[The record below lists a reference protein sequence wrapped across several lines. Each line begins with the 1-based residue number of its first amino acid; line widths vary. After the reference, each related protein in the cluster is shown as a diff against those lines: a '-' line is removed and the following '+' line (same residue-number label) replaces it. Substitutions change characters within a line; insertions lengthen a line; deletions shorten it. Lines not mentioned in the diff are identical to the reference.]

1 MASSSKND
9 SKPVGE
15 AASGEGLA
23 PGVGAEALGS
33 LLALGK
39 KRGFVTYD
47 DVNVVLGA
55 GSEDDRSVSGIE
67 SMLEAL
73 RKNDVLLA
81 DNTSEGERAV
91 AESKSAA
98 KVTAGKTSKKKEA
111 EVSDREGEVDY
122 VRMYM
127 RDMSTI
133 KLLTREKEVAIAK
146 RIEAG
151 CNRLFDLVFSSPFG
165 RNRVRALLEL
175 VEAGEIRVRSVVK
188 LVEPDPEISDEGEDE
203 GEGKQDTEG
212 VVGLEVESRE
222 GESPVDDAPDDEAV
236 IVAGD
241 AVAGGAVAGDA
252 VADDDLDAEDVA
264 IEPAG
269 DTAEAPVG
277 DEAEELAAGGAASE
291 GMVANEGEQ
300 ELNRQLT
307 VLLKKLVRK
316 ANSIERNL
324 DRADGCDDKDQE
336 RLLAAARRLNNG
348 FLQGLRDIPLH
359 ASQLNSVVD
368 AIGSARSSLGR
379 RRRLLEKARRKTGRD
394 PEQIMELVG
403 KLGKGKT
410 SDQRICGTLRMG
422 VEGAM
427 KLAAD
432 IGKCQ
437 EETQEIIALT
447 GLTAAEFDELWRS
460 INQARDEAT
469 MARTEMTEANL
480 RLVVSI
486 AKRYNNRGLQFLD
499 LIQEGNIGLMKAVE
513 KFDYKRGYK
522 FSTYATWWI
531 RQSIIRAIADQARTI
546 RIPVHMI
553 EWINKL
559 IRTKRQFILV
569 HAREP
574 SIEELSGLLDLPPDR
589 VRKVLKIAREPISLE
604 TPIGDEEESNLS
616 DFIEDKRAIPPPDLV
631 VNKNLQT
638 HTRKVLAT
646 LTPRE
651 EQVLRL
657 RFGIG
662 EKTDHTLEEVGGRFS
677 VTRERIRQIEAKALR
692 KLRLPSRSRK
702 LKGFVG

>member
-1 MASSSKND
+1 MASSRKSS
-9 SKPVGE
+9 SKPAGE
-15 AASGEGLA
+15 AASGEELA

-33 LLALGK
+33 LLTLGK

-55 GSEDDRSVSGIE
+55 GSDDDRGVSGIE

-81 DNTSEGERAV
+81 DNTSEGERSVIESKAAAKAAVSKTDKNKGAV
-91 AESKSAA
+91 AN
-98 KVTAGKTSKKKEA
+98 
-111 EVSDREGEVDY
+111 DREGDVDY

-151 CNRLFDLVFSSPFG
+151 SNRLFDLVFSSPFG

-188 LVEPDPEISDEGEDE
+188 LAEPDPEISDEGE
-203 GEGKQDTEG
+203 QDTQG
-212 VVGLEVESRE
+212 VAGLEVESQ
-222 GESPVDDAPDDEAV
+222 GDDAVNEAAEV
-236 IVAGD
+236 VAGE
-241 AVAGGAVAGDA
+241 AVAG
-252 VADDDLDAEDVA
+252 DDLDAEAVA
-264 IEPAG
+264 IEPAA
-269 DTAEAPVG
+269 DAAEAPVD
-277 DEAEELAAGGAASE
+277 DEAGGEAASE

-307 VLLKKLVRK
+307 VLLKKVVRK
-316 ANSIERNL
+316 VNSIERNL

-336 RLLAAARRLNNG
+336 RLLASARRLNNG

-359 ASQLNSVVD
+359 TRQLDSVVD
-368 AIGSARSSLGR
+368 EITTARSRLGR
-379 RRRLLEKARRKTGRD
+379 RRRLLEKAQRKTGRD
-394 PEQIMELVG
+394 PEQVIELVS

-410 SDQRICGTLRMG
+410 SDQRICGTLRMS

-447 GLTAAEFDELWRS
+447 GLTVSEFDELWRS

-469 MARTEMTEANL
+469 IAKTEMTEANL

-531 RQSIIRAIADQARTI
+531 RQSITRAIADQARTI

-559 IRTKRQFILV
+559 IRTKRQFIID

-574 SIEELSGLLDLPPDR
+574 SIEELSGLMDLSPDR

-616 DFIEDKRAIPPPDLV
+616 DFIEDKRAIAPPDIV

>member
-1 MASSSKND
+1 MASSSKGD
-9 SKPVGE
+9 ATPVGD
-15 AASGEGLA
+15 AASGAELT

-33 LLALGK
+33 LLTLGK

-55 GSEDDRSVSGIE
+55 GSEDDRGVSGIE

-91 AESKSAA
+91 AESKAAA
-98 KVTAGKTSKKKEA
+98 KAAAGKTSKKKEA
-111 EVSDREGEVDY
+111 ESNDREGDVDY

-175 VEAGEIRVRSVVK
+175 VQAGEIRVRSVVK
-188 LVEPDPEISDEGEDE
+188 LIEPDPEISDEGE
-203 GEGKQDTEG
+203 GEQGAEG
-212 VVGLEVESRE
+212 VVGPEVESQE
-222 GESPVDDAPDDEAV
+222 DESPDDDAPDDDAV
-236 IVAGD
+236 NVAAEVVAGD
-241 AVAGGAVAGDA
+241 SVAG
-252 VADDDLDAEDVA
+252 DDLDAEDVA
-264 IEPAG
+264 VEPAR
-269 DTAEAPVG
+269 DVAEAPVG
-277 DEAEELAAGGAASE
+277 DEASGKAASE
-291 GMVANEGEQ
+291 GMIANEGEQ

-359 ASQLNSVVD
+359 TGQLSSVVD
-368 AIGSARSSLGR
+368 EIGTARSRLGR

-394 PEQIMELVG
+394 VEQIVELVG

-410 SDQRICGTLRMG
+410 SDQRICGTLRMS

-437 EETQEIIALT
+437 EETREIIALT
-447 GLTAAEFDELWRS
+447 GLTVPEFDELWLS

-469 MARTEMTEANL
+469 VAKTEMTEANL

-531 RQSIIRAIADQARTI
+531 RQSITRAIADQARTI

-559 IRTKRQFILV
+559 IRTKRQFILD
-569 HAREP
+569 HEREP
-574 SIEELSGLLDLPPDR
+574 SIEELSGLLDLPPER

-616 DFIEDKRAIPPPDLV
+616 DFIEDKRAIAPPDIV

>member
-1 MASSSKND
+1 MASSRKSD
-9 SKPVGE
+9 ATPVGTLANGAE
-15 AASGEGLA
+15 LA
-23 PGVGAEALGS
+23 PGVGAKALGS
-33 LLALGK
+33 LLTLGK
-39 KRGFVTYD
+39 KRGFVTYE

-81 DNTSEGERAV
+81 DNTSEGERVV
-91 AESKSAA
+91 AESKAAAKSAA
-98 KVTAGKTSKKKEA
+98 SKTDKKKEVGA
-111 EVSDREGEVDY
+111 NDREGDVDY

-127 RDMSTI
+127 RDMSNF
-133 KLLTREKEVAIAK
+133 KLLTREKEVAIAQ

-151 CNRLFDLVFSSPFG
+151 SNRLFDLVFSSPFG

-188 LVEPDPEISDEGEDE
+188 LVEPDLEVSGEGE
-203 GEGKQDTEG
+203 QDVEG
-212 VVGLEVESRE
+212 VVGLEVESQE
-222 GESPVDDAPDDEAV
+222 DESPDDDAPDDAV
-236 IVAGD
+236 NVAAEVVAGD
-241 AVAGGAVAGDA
+241 AVAGDA

-264 IEPAG
+264 VEPTA
-269 DTAEAPVG
+269 DAEAPVG
-277 DEAEELAAGGAASE
+277 DEPEELAAGEAASE
-291 GMVANEGEQ
+291 GMTADLGEQ

-324 DRADGCDDKDQE
+324 DRADGSDGKDQE
-336 RLLAAARRLNNG
+336 RLLTSARRLNNG

-359 ASQLNSVVD
+359 SNQLNSVVEEI
-368 AIGSARSSLGR
+368 ATARSRLGR

-394 PEQIMELVG
+394 PEQIIELVG
-403 KLGKGKT
+403 NLGKGTT
-410 SDQRICGTLRMG
+410 SDQRICGTLRLS

-427 KLAAD
+427 KLAVD

-447 GLTAAEFDELWRS
+447 GLTVSEFDELWLS
-460 INQARDEAT
+460 INQARDDTTTAK
-469 MARTEMTEANL
+469 TEMTEANL

-486 AKRYNNRGLQFLD
+486 AKRHNNRGLQFLD

-531 RQSIIRAIADQARTI
+531 RQSITRAIADQARTI

-559 IRTKRQFILV
+559 IRTKRQFILD

-574 SIEELSGLLDLPPDR
+574 SIEELSVLMELPPDR
-589 VRKVLKIAREPISLE
+589 VRKVLKVAREPISLE

-616 DFIEDKRAIPPPDLV
+616 DFIEDKRAIAPPDIV

-692 KLRLPSRSRK
+692 KLRLPSRSGK

>member
-1 MASSSKND
+1 MASSSKSD
-9 SKPVGE
+9 ATPVG
-15 AASGEGLA
+15 APASGAELA
-23 PGVGAEALGS
+23 PEVGAEALGS
-33 LLALGK
+33 LLTLGK
-39 KRGFVTYD
+39 KQGFVTYE

-91 AESKSAA
+91 AESKAAAKSAA
-98 KVTAGKTSKKKEA
+98 SKTGKKKEVGA
-111 EVSDREGEVDY
+111 SDREGDVDY

-127 RDMSTI
+127 RDMSNF

-151 CNRLFDLVFSSPFG
+151 SNRLFDLVFSSPFG

-175 VEAGEIRVRSVVK
+175 VEAGDIRVRSVVK
-188 LVEPDPEISDEGEDE
+188 LVEPDLEVSGEVSGE
-203 GEGKQDTEG
+203 GEGEGEQGAEG
-212 VVGLEVESRE
+212 VVGLEAGSQ
-222 GESPVDDAPDDEAV
+222 GDDAPDDDAPDDDAV
-236 IVAGD
+236 NLAAEVVAG
-241 AVAGGAVAGDA
+241 
-252 VADDDLDAEDVA
+252 DDLDAEDVA
-264 IEPAG
+264 VEPTA
-269 DTAEAPVG
+269 DAEAPVG
-277 DEAEELAAGGAASE
+277 DEPEELVASEAASE

-324 DRADGCDDKDQE
+324 DRADGSDDKDQE
-336 RLLAAARRLNNG
+336 RLLASARRLNNG

-359 ASQLNSVVD
+359 SSQLNSVVEEI
-368 AIGSARSSLGR
+368 ATARSRLGR

-394 PEQIMELVG
+394 PEQVVELVG
-403 KLGKGKT
+403 NLGKGKT
-410 SDQRICGTLRMG
+410 SDQRICGTLRLS

-427 KLAAD
+427 KLAVD

-437 EETQEIIALT
+437 EETLEIIALT
-447 GLTAAEFDELWRS
+447 GLTVSEFDELWRS
-460 INQARDEAT
+460 INQARDDTTTAK
-469 MARTEMTEANL
+469 TEMTEANL

-531 RQSIIRAIADQARTI
+531 RQSITRAIADQARTI

-559 IRTKRQFILV
+559 IRAKRQFILD

-574 SIEELSGLLDLPPDR
+574 SIEELSVLMELPPDR

-616 DFIEDKRAIPPPDLV
+616 DFIEDKRAIAPPDIV

>member
-1 MASSSKND
+1 
-9 SKPVGE
+9 
-15 AASGEGLA
+15 
-23 PGVGAEALGS
+23 
-33 LLALGK
+33 LLTLGK

-55 GSEDDRSVSGIE
+55 GSEDDRGVSGIE

-98 KVTAGKTSKKKEA
+98 KAAAGKTSKKKEA
-111 EVSDREGEVDY
+111 ESNDREGDVDY

-188 LVEPDPEISDEGEDE
+188 LVEPDPEISGE
-203 GEGKQDTEG
+203 GEGEQGAEG
-212 VVGLEVESRE
+212 VVGLEVESQEDGSRD
-222 GESPVDDAPDDEAV
+222 DDAPDDDAPDDDAV
-236 IVAGD
+236 NVAAEVVAGD
-241 AVAGGAVAGDA
+241 AVAG
-252 VADDDLDAEDVA
+252 DDLDAEDVA
-264 IEPAG
+264 VEPAA
-269 DTAEAPVG
+269 DAAEAPVG
-277 DEAEELAAGGAASE
+277 DEASGEAASE

-359 ASQLNSVVD
+359 AGQLSSVVD
-368 AIGSARSSLGR
+368 EIGTARSRLGR

-394 PEQIMELVG
+394 LEQIVELVG

-410 SDQRICGTLRMG
+410 SDQRICGTLRMS

-437 EETQEIIALT
+437 EETREIIALT
-447 GLTAAEFDELWRS
+447 GLTVPEFDELWLR

-469 MARTEMTEANL
+469 VAKTEMTEANL

-531 RQSIIRAIADQARTI
+531 RQSITRAIADQARTI

-559 IRTKRQFILV
+559 IRTKRQFILD
-569 HAREP
+569 HEREP
-574 SIEELSGLLDLPPDR
+574 SIEELSGLLDLPPER

-616 DFIEDKRAIPPPDLV
+616 DFIEDKRAIAPPDIV

>member
-1 MASSSKND
+1 
-9 SKPVGE
+9 
-15 AASGEGLA
+15 
-23 PGVGAEALGS
+23 
-33 LLALGK
+33 LLTLGK

-55 GSEDDRSVSGIE
+55 GSEDDRGVSGIE

-98 KVTAGKTSKKKEA
+98 KAAAGKTSKKKEA
-111 EVSDREGEVDY
+111 ESNDREGDVDY

-188 LVEPDPEISDEGEDE
+188 LVEPDPEISGE
-203 GEGKQDTEG
+203 GEGEQGAEG
-212 VVGLEVESRE
+212 VVGLEVESQEDGSRD
-222 GESPVDDAPDDEAV
+222 DDAPDDDAPDDDAPDDDAV
-236 IVAGD
+236 NVAAEVVAGD
-241 AVAGGAVAGDA
+241 AVAG
-252 VADDDLDAEDVA
+252 DDLDAEDVA
-264 IEPAG
+264 VEPAA
-269 DTAEAPVG
+269 DAAEAPVG
-277 DEAEELAAGGAASE
+277 DEASGEAASE

-359 ASQLNSVVD
+359 AGQLSSVVD
-368 AIGSARSSLGR
+368 EIGTARSRLGR

-394 PEQIMELVG
+394 LEQIVELVG

-410 SDQRICGTLRMG
+410 SDQRICGTLRMS

-437 EETQEIIALT
+437 EETREIIALT
-447 GLTAAEFDELWRS
+447 GLTVPEFDELWLR

-469 MARTEMTEANL
+469 VAKTEMTEANL

-531 RQSIIRAIADQARTI
+531 RQSITRAIADQARTI

-559 IRTKRQFILV
+559 IRTKRQFILD
-569 HAREP
+569 HEREP
-574 SIEELSGLLDLPPDR
+574 SIEELSGLLDLPPER

-616 DFIEDKRAIPPPDLV
+616 DFIEDKRAIAPPDIV

>member
-1 MASSSKND
+1 
-9 SKPVGE
+9 
-15 AASGEGLA
+15 
-23 PGVGAEALGS
+23 
-33 LLALGK
+33 LLTLGK

-55 GSEDDRSVSGIE
+55 GSEDDRGVSGIE

-98 KVTAGKTSKKKEA
+98 KAAAGKTSKKKEA
-111 EVSDREGEVDY
+111 ESNDREGDVDY

-188 LVEPDPEISDEGEDE
+188 LVEPDPEISGE
-203 GEGKQDTEG
+203 GEGEQGAEG
-212 VVGLEVESRE
+212 VVGLEVESQEDGSRD
-222 GESPVDDAPDDEAV
+222 DDAPDDDAPDDDAPDDDAV
-236 IVAGD
+236 NVAAEVVAGD
-241 AVAGGAVAGDA
+241 AVAG
-252 VADDDLDAEDVA
+252 DDLDAEDVA
-264 IEPAG
+264 VEPAA
-269 DTAEAPVG
+269 DAAEAPVG
-277 DEAEELAAGGAASE
+277 DEAEELAGGEAASE

-359 ASQLNSVVD
+359 TGQLSSVVD
-368 AIGSARSSLGR
+368 EIGTARSRLGR

-394 PEQIMELVG
+394 LEQIVELVG

-410 SDQRICGTLRMG
+410 SDQRICGTLRMS

-437 EETQEIIALT
+437 EETREIIALT
-447 GLTAAEFDELWRS
+447 GLTVPEFDELWLR

-469 MARTEMTEANL
+469 VAKTEMTEANL

-531 RQSIIRAIADQARTI
+531 RQSITRAIADQARTI

-559 IRTKRQFILV
+559 IRTKRQFILD
-569 HAREP
+569 HEREP
-574 SIEELSGLLDLPPDR
+574 SIEELSGLLDLPPER

-616 DFIEDKRAIPPPDLV
+616 DFIEDKRAIAPPDIV